1 MPAFDL
7 VNLAILWCI
16 GLLALLQTLNTHGA
30 FRAALSGIVTVL
42 ILVVAGLF
50 SYLKV
55 ESYGSF
61 VSEELSPPSLVAIN
75 DALSKKGVSPTAPQ
89 ENGEQEAVP
98 DVRQKSRESSTA
110 IRRYA
115 VAAKKIADEGIAA
128 AEQIAKTQPL
138 PNGTSEANREIAENK
153 ALSIRNATAKVN
165 SRATSLF
172 HPKSLSPLHG
182 ELVRASESLRL
193 AGYALHAYTTIEDS
207 GERRAQFDESKRQAK
222 NAAEAFAAY
231 KASLEKLP

>member
-16 GLLALLQTLNTHGA
+16 GLLALLQTLNAHGA
-30 FRAALSGIVTVL
+30 FRAALSGIVTVV
-42 ILVVAGLF
+42 IFIVAGLF

-75 DALSKKGVSPTAPQ
+75 DALSKKDGSPNASDESGKADTAS
-89 ENGEQEAVP
+89 
-98 DVRQKSRESSTA
+98 DVRQKGRESAMA

-115 VAAKKIADEGIAA
+115 ASAQRIADEGISI
-128 AEQIAKTQPL
+128 AEQISKMRAL
-138 PNGTSEANREIAENK
+138 PKETSEANREIAENK
-153 ALSIRNATAKVN
+153 ALAIRNSTARVN
-165 SRATSLF
+165 VRATSLF
-172 HPKSLSPLHG
+172 HPKSLSALHG

-193 AGYALHAYTTIEDS
+193 AGYALHACTTIEDS
-207 GERRAQFDESKRQAK
+207 GERRVQFDESRHRAK
-222 NAAEAFAAY
+222 IAAEAFAAY
-231 KASLEKLP
+231 KAELEKLP